1 MQLSIIIVNYNTKDF
16 LNSCLTSIYEQ
27 TKDLVYEVIVS
38 DNGSTDGSLEM
49 LKSEFPQVLVIANG
63 KNLGFGAA
71 NNKALD
77 IAKGKYIFYLNSDT
91 ILLNNSAKIFF
102 DYFEEHDDGTLGAI
116 GGMLL
121 DSQKRFIHSGGC
133 FPSLKSE
140 LLDLVKL
147 NIGNIYLTL
156 GTILHFKN
164 MHRNHFAKEEYGD
177 IDFIT
182 GADLFLKNN
191 EYARFDE
198 DFFLYYED
206 TYLQYKLN
214 QAGLERRIIA
224 GPQIIHLCGGSVGQG
239 MTIYRKASFS
249 RINYEF
255 SRIKFLRKTNSAK
268 AWRSRIGIG
277 LVKFLIIFSWINPFI
292 INKTK
297 PHFKTLKNL

>member
-268 AWRSRIGIG
+268 AWRNRIGIG
-277 LVKFLIIFSWINPFI
+277 LAKFLIIFSWINPFI
-292 INKTK
+292 IRKTK
-297 PHFKTLKNL
+297 PYFKTLKNL

>member
-16 LNSCLTSIYEQ
+16 LSDCLKSVIEQ
-27 TKDLVYEVIVS
+27 TKELEYEIIVS
-38 DNGSTDGSLEM
+38 DNGSTDDSLQM
-49 LKSEFPQVLVIANG
+49 LKSEFPQVRVIANG

-91 ILLNNSAKIFF
+91 ILLNNAAKIFF
-102 DYFEEHDDGTLGAI
+102 DYFEEHDDGSLGAI

-121 DSQKRFIHSGGC
+121 DSQKRFIHSGGR

-164 MHRNHFAKEEYGD
+164 MHRNHFAKEEYGA

-206 TYLQYKLN
+206 TYLQYKLA
-214 QAGLERRIIA
+214 QADLQRRLIE

-277 LVKFLIIFSWINPFI
+277 LAKFLIIFSWINPFI
-292 INKTK
+292 ISKTK

>member
-16 LNSCLTSIYEQ
+16 LRDCLKSVIEQ
-27 TKDLVYEVIVS
+27 TKELEYEIIVS
-38 DNGSTDGSLEM
+38 DNGSTDGSLQM
-49 LKSEFPQVLVIANG
+49 LKLEFPQVQIIANG
-63 KNLGFGAA
+63 QNLGFGAA

-91 ILLNNSAKIFF
+91 ILLNNAAKIFF
-102 DYFEEHDDGTLGAI
+102 DYFEEHDDGTIGAI

-121 DSQKRFIHSGGC
+121 DSKRRFIHSGGC
-133 FPSLKSE
+133 FPSLQSE

-164 MHRNHFAKEEYGD
+164 MHRNHFAKEEYGA

-206 TYLQYKLN
+206 TYLQYKLA
-214 QAGLERRIIA
+214 QAGLKRRLIE

-268 AWRSRIGIG
+268 AWHNRIGIG
-277 LVKFLIIFSWINPFI
+277 LAKFLIILSWINPFI
-292 INKTK
+292 IRKTK
-297 PHFKTLKNL
+297 QHFKTLKNL